1 MSDRIKDKMTLDHA
15 MDMASEISNDIG
27 PYCER
32 VIIAGSIRRK
42 KDKIS
47 DIEMVVI
54 PRYEERVKEVNLFE
68 SITEDVDL
76 LDEYIKQSPNFSRR
90 LNKDG
95 NEAYGDK
102 NKLLYYKETTPL
114 DIFTANDKDLV
125 MVLFIRTG
133 SYQNNIKV
141 AVQARKV
148 GYKIEQ
154 YEGGYKDL
162 ESGQIWTMID
172 ENKVYEFIGLKYLKP
187 EDR

>member
-1 MSDRIKDKMTLDHA
+1 
-15 MDMASEISNDIG
+15 
-27 PYCER
+27 
-32 VIIAGSIRRK
+32 
-42 KDKIS
+42 
-47 DIEMVVI
+47 
-54 PRYEERVKEVNLFE
+54 
-68 SITEDVDL
+68 
-76 LDEYIKQSPNFSRR
+76 
-90 LNKDG
+90 
-95 NEAYGDK
+95 
-102 NKLLYYKETTPL
+102 
-114 DIFTANDKDLV
+114 